1 MANNYNYKFSESSL
15 LLNICETIDGKFCIR
30 PIRWSASYS
39 NGKMINGE
47 YLEIHNTKEKAIN
60 RLVEN
65 YGYSRDLAISLS

>member
-15 LLNICETIDGKFCIR
+15 LLNICETIDGKF
-30 PIRWSASYS
+30 W
-39 NGKMINGE
+39 E